1 MASDSQRELIL
12 EQRHLLGVFFAVV
25 LLGGLSFAAG
35 FIMGRTRGEEE
46 AAARYTSVNA
56 AIPRE
61 QAEEKK
67 PDGKPNASDLTFFDT
82 VDQKKPADIPPPP
95 PAKPKPATTKT
106 TTASTPVTA
115 SVTVHWQVGAFAEQA
130 QASALVKRLG
140 TLGFT
145 ARAVTSSSDKLYRVR
160 VGPYSTEA
168 LALAAKSRLEAN
180 GFTPLRR

>member
-1 MASDSQRELIL
+1 MTRDGQRELIL

-35 FIMGRTRGEEE
+35 FIMGRNRGAEE
-46 AAARYTSVNA
+46 ASARFTSVNA
-56 AIPRE
+56 AIPQE
-61 QAEEKK
+61 QAEGKK
-67 PDGKPNASDLTFFDT
+67 PDGEPNASDLTFFDT

-95 PAKPKPATTKT
+95 PTKPKPATTT
-106 TTASTPVTA
+106 TSAPAAA
-115 SVTVHWQVGAFAEQA
+115 SVTVYWQVGAFAEQA
-130 QASALVKRLG
+130 PASALVKRLG

-168 LALAAKSRLEAN
+168 LAAAAKSRLEAN
-180 GFTPLRR
+180 GFKPLRR